1 MTSPDLA
8 ILGGTS
14 LIGSGFFAGS
24 ELRQVRVGDAT
35 VVVYGQPGAWFLPRH
50 GVGRHV
56 PPHLIDHA
64 ANLSALRQ
72 LGVRRVLAVS
82 SVGSLRREITPE
94 HYVVPDD
101 FLSLWCAPATCVT
114 AGAVHATPVLDPDL
128 RQILCRAVR
137 RRRLKVVPRGVYA
150 QTTGPRLETAA
161 EIRFLAR
168 FADVVGM
175 TMASEAAVAGE
186 LGLSYAALG
195 VVDNFANGI
204 VPEPLTLEAIH
215 ASARRKAVQVIGIL
229 ETALTLLEAPV

>member
-1 MTSPDLA
+1 MMSSDLA
-8 ILGGTS
+8 IVGGTS
-14 LIGSGFFAGS
+14 LIGSGFFAGAD
-24 ELRQVRVGDAT
+24 LRQVRVGKAT
-35 VVVYGQPGAWFLPRH
+35 VAVYGQPGAWFLPRH

-72 LGVRRVLAVS
+72 LGVRRILAVS
-82 SVGSLRREITPE
+82 SVGSLRREITPAQ
-94 HYVVPDD
+94 YVVPDD
-101 FLSLWCAPATCVT
+101 FISLWCAPATGVT
-114 AGAVHATPVLDPDL
+114 EGAVHATPVLDAGL
-128 RQILCRAVR
+128 RQVLCRAVR

-161 EIRFLAR
+161 EIRFLAG

-186 LGLSYAALG
+186 LGLSYAALC

-204 VPEPLTLEAIH
+204 VAEPLTLAAIQ
-215 ASARRKAVQVIGIL
+215 ASARRKVAQVIGIL
-229 ETALTLLEAPV
+229 GVAMELLPS